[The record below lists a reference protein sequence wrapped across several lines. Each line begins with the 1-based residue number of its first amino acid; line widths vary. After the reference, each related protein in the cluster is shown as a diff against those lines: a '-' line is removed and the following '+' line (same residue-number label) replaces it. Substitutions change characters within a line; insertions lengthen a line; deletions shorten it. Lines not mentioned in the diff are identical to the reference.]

1 MRTDRYRYT
10 EWVNHTRALTP
21 AWELL
26 MATELYDHER
36 DPEEAVNVAADPA
49 QAATVAALSKQ
60 LHAARV

>member
-1 MRTDRYRYT
+1 
-10 EWVNHTRALTP
+10 
-21 AWELL
+21 